1 MRSRGHEVPYDAR
14 DVFDGLRERGRR
26 GGGFGLS
33 VWCLSFSDSLSVPT
47 SFRHGME
54 TRAVLGGMSVC
65 QRACRKP
72 GDVVPCCHAKK
83 KFLSTTTHGH
93 QSIIH

>member
-14 DVFDGLRERGRR
+14 DVFDGLRERAREAR
-26 GGGFGLS
+26 GGFGLR

-54 TRAVLGGMSVC
+54 TRSLGSYWCLVLHC
-65 QRACRKP
+65 YRP
-72 GDVVPCCHAKK
+72 G
-83 KFLSTTTHGH
+83 S
-93 QSIIH
+93 

>member
-54 TRAVLGGMSVC
+54 TRAVLGFG
-65 QRACRKP
+65 AIL
-72 GDVVPCCHAKK
+72 
-83 KFLSTTTHGH
+83 LSSRELKQETGLVSKSWQVRWH
-93 QSIIH
+93 